1 MPEKMEA
8 QVQKM
13 KEAFESAAA
22 EMGGRAEV
30 DIAVMYPGFKYQDGD
45 QVVEVAKK
53 AAAKIGRPSE
63 LQTSGGGSDANVI
76 AGHGIP
82 TVNLSVGYEQIHT
95 KNEKMPIEELV
106 KTAEMVVAIIETAA
120 N

>member
-1 MPEKMEA
+1 MEA

-53 AAAKIGRPSE
+53 RRQKSAGRANFRQAAAE
-63 LQTSGGGSDANVI
+63 VTQTSLPA
-76 AGHGIP
+76 
-82 TVNLSVGYEQIHT
+82 
-95 KNEKMPIEELV
+95 
-106 KTAEMVVAIIETAA
+106 TAFRQSTCQ
-120 N
+120 

>member
-1 MPEKMEA
+1 MEA

-53 AAAKIGRPSE
+53 RRQNRPAE
-63 LQTSGGGSDANVI
+63 RTSD
-76 AGHGIP
+76 
-82 TVNLSVGYEQIHT
+82 
-95 KNEKMPIEELV
+95 KRRRK
-106 KTAEMVVAIIETAA
+106 
-120 N
+120 